1 LDRRAGFRV
10 VRVDDVEVEVVGK
23 AIAAKMPN
31 AFELRSKRVLVV
43 GLARTGAAT
52 AQFCA
57 ARGAIVTATDAR
69 TENEIGEALG
79 PLRAAGVNLEL
90 GGHRENTFLEQDL
103 IIPSPGVP
111 ADAPLLQA
119 ARAKGVTIWSEI
131 ELADRFLDGRLIG
144 ITGSNGKTTT
154 TSLIEHILKDA
165 GFPTILAGNIGTPL
179 ISCVERTNDK
189 TITVAE
195 LSSFQ
200 LELIETFRPNISVFL
215 NLTPDHL
222 DRHHTLEAYGAA
234 KARIFENQTES
245 DNAVLNAD
253 DPATTPYAPAK
264 PHVYWFSRKQRV
276 AQGAFVRENEILFR
290 HHGDEDAVMKLDD
303 IPLTGAHNVENVLAA
318 VATTRLAGAT
328 PAAIA
333 KGVRSFMGVEHR
345 LEFVAEIGGVRY
357 YNDSKATNV
366 DATLKALEA
375 FPGRILVILGG
386 KDKGSDY
393 TVLQKPLREKAILGL
408 LIGAA
413 AEKIEKQ
420 IAGSVALDRAGTMER
435 AVEIASHAAQSGDI
449 VLLAPACASFDQFQN
464 YEHRGRVFKELVH
477 QLEREAAGATSGRG

>member
-1 LDRRAGFRV
+1 MA
-10 VRVDDVEVEVVGK
+10 
-23 AIAAKMPN
+23 N
-31 AFELRSKRVLVV
+31 AFELRGKRLLVV
-43 GLARTGAAT
+43 GLARTGVAT
-52 AQFCA
+52 ALFCA
-57 ARGAIVTATDAR
+57 ARGARVTATDTRAKD
-69 TENEIGEALG
+69 EIGEAISALQ
-79 PLRAAGVNLEL
+79 AKGVSLEL
-90 GGHRENTFLEQDL
+90 NGHRESTFLEQDL

-111 ADAPLLQA
+111 ADAPLLKA

-131 ELADRFLDGRLIG
+131 ELADRFLNGRLIG

-154 TSLIEHILKDA
+154 TSLIDHILQSA

-179 ISCVERTNDK
+179 ISCVEQTNDR

-222 DRHHTLEAYGAA
+222 DRHGTFEAYGAA
-234 KARIFENQTES
+234 KARIFENQTEADS
-245 DNAVLNAD
+245 AVLNAD
-253 DPATTPYAPAK
+253 DPATTALVPTRPRA
-264 PHVYWFSRKQRV
+264 YWFSRKQRV
-276 AQGAFVRENEILFR
+276 AQGAFVRGKEIIFR
-290 HHGDEDAVMKLDD
+290 HEGAEETILKLED
-303 IPLTGAHNVENVLAA
+303 IPLPGSHNVENVLAA
-318 VATTRLAGAT
+318 VVAARLAGAE

-333 KGVRSFMGVEHR
+333 KGVRSFAGVEHR
-345 LEFVAEIGGVRY
+345 LEFVAEIGGVRF

-366 DATLKALEA
+366 DATLKALDA
-375 FPGRILVILGG
+375 FPGRILIILGG

-393 TVLQKPLREKAILGL
+393 TLLQAPLREKAILAL

-413 AEKIEKQ
+413 ANKIEKQ
-420 IAGSVALDRAGTMER
+420 IAGRVAIERAETMER
-435 AVEIASHAAQSGDI
+435 AVETAAHAARSGDV

-477 QLEREAAGATSGRG
+477 QLERQAASTTSGRG